1 MDSNELGTDN
11 YILKHLPLVPAT
23 LCCAN
28 YSAIPLV
35 SQPFTPWWGV
45 VWAMGTVEEPCLPPL
60 LSIPFYAGYSGY
72 IFIWVGYICTKIYS
86 VITKI
91 TYNIY

>member
-1 MDSNELGTDN
+1 MNWELLSAQL
-11 YILKHLPLVPAT
+11 YFEASVSRPSHPLLCKLFCNPPCFST
-23 LCCAN
+23 LHTM
-28 YSAIPLV
+28 V
-35 SQPFTPWWGV
+35 GGGV
-45 VWAMGTVEEPCLPPL
+45 GIVEEPCLPPL